1 MSLLERTRTF
11 VENLFKDKLSDVYLY
26 HNFRHTVFTV
36 DAAKK
41 IAENEQ
47 LNEEET
53 EKLLIATWFHDTGYT
68 LDPSLHEEK
77 SVEIM
82 SSFLQQEGKSAAFI
96 DEVAKLILATK
107 IGYLP
112 QNTSEKI
119 IKDADCAHFGNENYQ
134 QISDDLRKEWE
145 LTGFRKY
152 TDEQWNRENCNLL
165 KNIHSYYTN
174 FAKNKLNPI
183 KQHNVE
189 EIEKTLEHQETPEL
203 EHEKGKN
210 KKDKK
215 DKGEKEL
222 KTDRSV
228 DTMFRVTLNNH
239 TRLSD
244 IADSKANILLSVNA
258 IIISVSLTVLIPKLD
273 APSNAHL
280 VFPTFL
286 LIMFSVVT
294 IIFVILS
301 TRPKVTENKFTIQDV
316 KNRKVNLLFFGNFNQ
331 MPFDEFLPSMRELLA
346 DKEYLYDTMIKDLYA
361 LGQVLDKKYKMLRVA
376 YTIFMVGIIVS
387 VLAFVYAFWTI

>member
-1 MSLLERTRTF
+1 MTLLEKTRIF
-11 VENLFKDKLSDVYLY
+11 VENLFKDKLSDHYLY
-26 HNFRHTVFTV
+26 HNFQHTVFTV
-36 DAAKK
+36 DAVSK
-41 IAENEQ
+41 ISENENIGLERQ
-47 LNEEET
+47 
-53 EKLLIATWFHDTGYT
+53 EKLLIAAWFHDTGYT
-68 LDPSLHEEK
+68 INAELHEEK

-82 SSFLQQEGKSAAFI
+82 SSFLLSEGQSQAYI
-96 DEVAKLILATK
+96 DEVAQLIMSTK
-107 IGYLP
+107 IGYFP
-112 QNTSEKI
+112 QNILEQI
-119 IKDADCAHFGNENYQ
+119 IKDADCAHFGSEQYP
-134 QISDDLRKEWE
+134 QISADLRKEWE
-145 LTGFRKY
+145 LTGFRTFTDVQWNQENCRVLRDMHRYY
-152 TDEQWNRENCNLL
+152 TD
-165 KNIHSYYTN
+165 
-174 FAKNKLNPI
+174 FAKKMLNPTKQNNI
-183 KQHNVE
+183 KKIE
-189 EIEKTLEHQETPEL
+189 EKLEEQEKEIHKKE
-203 EHEKGKN
+203 EK

-215 DKGEKEL
+215 ADKEL

-280 VFPTFL
+280 IFPTFL
-286 LIMFSVVT
+286 LIIFSVVT

-301 TRPKVTENKFTIQDV
+301 TRPKVTENKFSMQDV

-331 MPFDEFLPSMRELLA
+331 MSFEEFLPSMRELLA